1 MDKDKNRLKII
12 FGTLAIIIAV
22 GGFFLLKWVKEN
34 NQNQAVVGDEYIP
47 EAEISE
53 EQERQTIVSLYFPS
67 KEERKLSPEA
77 RLIDVKELV
86 NMPYEKLM
94 NLLMEGPKNEKLD
107 RIIPKGTKILRIFT
121 ENDILVFD
129 LSKDFLNYDTEKENE
144 KDNLIKSIVNTVTEL
159 TEINGVKFLIEGEVN
174 EQFNEIY
181 RRSQI

>member
-1 MDKDKNRLKII
+1 MVKDKNKLKII
-12 FGTLAIIIAV
+12 FGVLAIIIAV

-34 NQNQAVVGDEYIP
+34 NQEQAVIGEEYTP
-47 EAEISE
+47 EAEITE

-67 KEERKLSPEA
+67 KDERKLTPEA

-107 RIIPKGTKILRIFT
+107 KIIPKETKVLRTFT
-121 ENDILVFD
+121 ENDVLVFD

-159 TEINGVKFLIEGEVN
+159 TEINGVKFLIDGAEN
-174 EQFNEIY
+174 DQFNETY
-181 RRSQI
+181 RRSTI